1 MPTRPLV
8 SLFLLSLLAA
18 TGGCALSPQ
27 TVTLQPTPTVEP
39 RNIGR
44 NVSVQVSGADQREQE
59 AFGSRGGVYGET
71 SLIRP
76 ENDVSAA
83 LAEPVRRGL
92 QSLGF
97 NALNPAPDGAR
108 LDVQLRELSYAPEP
122 GSVVN
127 RVEIKAHVV
136 ARALDRE
143 GNEYEGHYRAGNFY
157 EQPFTPTVSQNAERL
172 NEALTRALEK
182 LLQDPRLLAFLS
194 GR

>member
-1 MPTRPLV
+1 MAMRRILLPL
-8 SLFLLSLLAA
+8 LLVLTAA
-18 TGGCALSPQ
+18 GCGLSPQ
-27 TVTLQPTPTVEP
+27 TVVLEPTPQVEP

-44 NVSVQVSGADQREQE
+44 NIPVRVSGVDQRGQE
-59 AFGSRGGVYGET
+59 AFGTRGGVYRET

-76 ENDVSAA
+76 ANDVGPA
-83 LAEPVRRGL
+83 LAEPVRKGL
-92 QSLGF
+92 QALGF
-97 NALNPAPDGAR
+97 NALNPGADPVR
-108 LDVQLRELSYAPEP
+108 LEIQLRELSYAPEP

-157 EQPFTPTVSQNAERL
+157 EQPFTPTVKQNADRL
-172 NEALTRALEK
+172 NDTLTRAVEK
-182 LLQDPRLLAFLS
+182 LLQDPQLLGFLA